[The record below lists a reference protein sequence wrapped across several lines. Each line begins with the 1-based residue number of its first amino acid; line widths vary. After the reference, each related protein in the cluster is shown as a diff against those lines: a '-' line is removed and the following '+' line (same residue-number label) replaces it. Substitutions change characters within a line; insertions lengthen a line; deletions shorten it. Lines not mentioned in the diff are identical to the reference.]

1 MSNFEYIISSLPW
14 LTVDYKYSGGQ
25 GFADVIAEIKDN
37 LGDKDTAVLDFLLKG
52 FQAENLDQAFY
63 TEALAHPCKFI
74 REYFRFDLN
83 LRNAKVRY
91 LNRQL
96 HRAPETDIL
105 TGEAT
110 EETESK
116 ADIDGFLFRG
126 GEFEEAIQV
135 DSVLE
140 GTDLIAREKGLD
152 DIVWNKADS
161 LSTFHYFDLT
171 AVLAYVSKLHIVD
184 RWLAL
189 DEEQGRELFRK
200 LVQEVKGTF
209 KGVKYQ
215 EQ

>member
-14 LTVDYKYSGGQ
+14 LTADYKYAGGQ

-37 LGDKDTAVLDFLLKG
+37 LGEKDTAALDFLLKG
-52 FQAENLDQAFY
+52 FQPESLGTDFY
-63 TEALAHPCKFI
+63 TQALAHPCKFI

-96 HRAPETDIL
+96 GRAPETDIL
-105 TGEAT
+105 TGEAS
-110 EETESK
+110 EENESK

-140 GTDLIAREKGLD
+140 GTDLVAREKGLD
-152 DIVWNKADS
+152 DIVWKKADT

-171 AVLAYVSKLHIVD
+171 AVLAYVAKLHIVD

-189 DEEQGRELFRK
+189 DPEEGRELFRK
-200 LVQEVKGTF
+200 LVQEVRGTF